1 MENRFY
7 VSCLNFLR
15 VSEIEI
21 KFFLC
26 ALQFARMILLTTA
39 RRNRPGD
46 LAVIGIASGAEG
58 SGSASGQIS
67 GSRYA
72 VSSPPVHVFYAC
84 SSKTFVHNI

>member
-1 MENRFY
+1 M
-7 VSCLNFLR
+7 
-15 VSEIEI
+15 
-21 KFFLC
+21 C
-26 ALQFARMILLTTA
+26 ALQFARMILLADWSKIA

-58 SGSASGQIS
+58 TGSASGQIN